1 MFERVLNTP
10 LFHGHFSY
18 AQNLRLLLM
27 KLGSADSLC
36 HQNDY
41 SEMRRN

>member
-27 KLGSADSLC
+27 KLVSAAARVIK
-36 HQNDY
+36 
-41 SEMRRN
+41 MIIVK